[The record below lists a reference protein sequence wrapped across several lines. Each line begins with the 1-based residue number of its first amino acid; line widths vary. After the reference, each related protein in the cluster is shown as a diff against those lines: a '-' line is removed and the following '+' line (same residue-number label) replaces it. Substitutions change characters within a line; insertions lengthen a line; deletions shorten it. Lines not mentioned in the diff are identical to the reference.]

1 MLLQS
6 QGWAFGGSHDA
17 AVGMQLPGCGQELP
31 LQPQQIVLANRVGVT
46 DPVGRSLGL
55 KTKDWPGQSIFP
67 LLGRS
72 QGEVVGLGEEGLL
85 RNAGSCRLLPVSR
98 ERERAGVGTFL
109 GARPRGQ
116 RGAEQQQQQCKPQG
130 PAPLHGA
137 GRDLGP
143 RPLRLGQVARDWAI
157 QAG

>member
-1 MLLQS
+1 MA
-6 QGWAFGGSHDA
+6 WPID
-17 AVGMQLPGCGQELP
+17 LPATGDKP
-31 LQPQQIVLANRVGVT
+31 
-46 DPVGRSLGL
+46 GRSSGA
-55 KTKDWPGQSIFP
+55 
-67 LLGRS
+67 R
-72 QGEVVGLGEEGLL
+72 GEKGLL

-116 RGAEQQQQQCKPQG
+116 RGAEQQQQCDPQG

-157 QAG
+157 RAGTAGAEGGAR

>member
-1 MLLQS
+1 M
-6 QGWAFGGSHDA
+6 
-17 AVGMQLPGCGQELP
+17 
-31 LQPQQIVLANRVGVT
+31 
-46 DPVGRSLGL
+46 GRG
-55 KTKDWPGQSIFP
+55 K
-67 LLGRS
+67 
-72 QGEVVGLGEEGLL
+72 EGLL
-85 RNAGSCRLLPVSR
+85 RNAGSCRLLPVSWQ
-98 ERERAGVGTFL
+98 RERAGVSTFL

-116 RGAEQQQQQCKPQG
+116 RGAEQQQQHCESQG